1 MKRHLQFLAVFA
13 ILGMLAGTA
22 GAQTLDQ
29 AKVAGIT
36 KAADGF
42 VALAKDSRTS
52 GKPPRQTDA
61 AAKPL
66 LDTVFDTK
74 AIEGGKPLPWSDLKL
89 LEQWNVAL
97 TKVGLVYYLAGT
109 GAADLQAASK
119 DPATIAKATQN
130 IVAFAPEY
138 GRYLDAQL
146 RVHSALIDV
155 ALTQIAT
162 ATPEQAKEQEFRRT
176 LHRISGAT
184 AEALTGAIDGMALE
198 GMTDAWLLGRVVTM
212 LDITPRA
219 AKFMAPDDRER
230 VQTAAVA
237 VAQRVKNTDVQSG
250 LNAVARG
257 FEMLAR

>member
-13 ILGMLAGTA
+13 VLGVLAGTA
-22 GAQTLDQ
+22 GAQTLDE
-29 AKVAGIT
+29 AKVASIT
-36 KAADGF
+36 KAADDF
-42 VALAKDSRTS
+42 VALAKDSNTS
-52 GKPPRQTDA
+52 GKPPRQTDP

-74 AIEGGKPLPWSDLKL
+74 AIEGGKPVPWSDLKL
-89 LEQWNVAL
+89 LEQWNVAV
-97 TKVGLVYYLAGT
+97 TRVGLVYYLAGT

-119 DPATIAKATQN
+119 DPATVTRATQN
-130 IVAFAPEY
+130 IVTFAPEY

-146 RVHSALIDV
+146 RIHGALIDA
-155 ALTQIAT
+155 ALAQIAA

-176 LHRISGAT
+176 LHRISDAS
-184 AEALTGAIDGMALE
+184 AEVFTGTIDGMAQE
-198 GMTDAWLLGRVVTM
+198 GMSDAWLLGRVVTM

-237 VAQRVKNTDVQSG
+237 VAQRVKNPDVKSG

-257 FEMLAR
+257 FELLAR